1 MATVQSDQ
9 LLEDAALVVDECFS
23 VEEGDVVTII
33 CDDDRED
40 EARAVAEVCVERGA
54 WPVIMNNETQVR
66 RGRADVR
73 FPMAPPEN
81 LHRAMVGSDEV
92 IIIAN
97 LEWANRFAHVNAV
110 RETCEA
116 NGKIASIEPGMG
128 EWGLT
133 REDLERSAQRT
144 KDAVAALEGK
154 TQCHV
159 TTALGT
165 DFYVSIE
172 GRPPLCLT
180 PYKARGQMMSP
191 VPLWTEVA
199 FAAIE
204 DFTHGTAVVD
214 GVMLGIGL
222 DGTGEGADQMDAR
235 GRQVRGDRGRGG
247 GGAPAQGDRRR
258 GKRHGDRRVRVR
270 DEREGALRD
279 PVREGPD
286 RDRPPG
292 SRRQPQ
298 CVSRRAEPLRAPPR
312 RCVPERDAPDRR
324 RRHLHPE
331 RRGVGAVVRVVALD
345 DADPIEL
352 PQGSWSRMLVTAG
365 RVEGNASSLGYSVF
379 TPGTVLTPVKH
390 ETEEVAY
397 TVSGSG
403 ELRLD
408 DGAVSFTKGDAI
420 HIPAG
425 VWHAVANTGDQDLV
439 MVFGFPYPE
448 FPPTERRE

>member
-1 MATVQSDQ
+1 MPTEK
-9 LLEDAALVVDECFS
+9 LLEDAALVVDVCMS
-23 VEEGDVVTII
+23 VAADDVVTII
-33 CDDDRED
+33 CDDEHREQA
-40 EARAVAEVCVERGA
+40 EAVAEVCVERGA
-54 WPVIMNNETQVR
+54 WPVVMNNDAQVR

-73 FPMAPPEN
+73 FPMAPPAN

-144 KDAVAALEGK
+144 RDAVAALAAK

-172 GRPPLCLT
+172 GRPPLELT

-191 VPLWTEVA
+191 IPLWTEVA

-222 DGTGEGADQMDAR
+222 AGQVEEPIRWTLEGGKCVKIEGGEEAERLRKAIEGVENADVIGEFAFGTSEKAPFGTPSEKGRIGTVHLALGDNHNAYPGGQNVCSLHLDGVFLKATMQIVDDGTYILKDGE
-235 GRQVRGDRGRGG
+235 
-247 GGAPAQGDRRR
+247 
-258 GKRHGDRRVRVR
+258 
-270 DEREGALRD
+270 
-279 PVREGPD
+279 
-286 RDRPPG
+286 
-292 SRRQPQ
+292 
-298 CVSRRAEPLRAPPR
+298 
-312 RCVPERDAPDRR
+312 
-324 RRHLHPE
+324 
-331 RRGVGAVVRVVALD
+331 
-345 DADPIEL
+345 
-352 PQGSWSRMLVTAG
+352 W
-365 RVEGNASSLGYSVF
+365 
-379 TPGTVLTPVKH
+379 
-390 ETEEVAY
+390 
-397 TVSGSG
+397 
-403 ELRLD
+403 
-408 DGAVSFTKGDAI
+408 AI
-420 HIPAG
+420 
-425 VWHAVANTGDQDLV
+425 
-439 MVFGFPYPE
+439 
-448 FPPTERRE
+448 

>member
-159 TTALGT
+159 TTPLGT
-165 DFYVSIE
+165 DFHVSIE
-172 GRPPLCLT
+172 DRPPLCLT

-191 VPLWTEVA
+191 VPLWT
-199 FAAIE
+199 
-204 DFTHGTAVVD
+204 DGTAVVN

-222 DGTGEGADQMDAR
+222 EGQVKEPIKWTLEGGKCVSIEGGEEAERLRKAIDGVENATVIGEFAFGTSEKAPFGTPSEKGRIGTVHLALGDNHNAYPGGQNHCVLHLDGVFLNATLQIVDDGTYILKDGEW
-235 GRQVRGDRGRGG
+235 
-247 GGAPAQGDRRR
+247 
-258 GKRHGDRRVRVR
+258 
-270 DEREGALRD
+270 AL
-279 PVREGPD
+279 
-286 RDRPPG
+286 
-292 SRRQPQ
+292 
-298 CVSRRAEPLRAPPR
+298 
-312 RCVPERDAPDRR
+312 
-324 RRHLHPE
+324 
-331 RRGVGAVVRVVALD
+331 
-345 DADPIEL
+345 
-352 PQGSWSRMLVTAG
+352 
-365 RVEGNASSLGYSVF
+365 
-379 TPGTVLTPVKH
+379 
-390 ETEEVAY
+390 
-397 TVSGSG
+397 
-403 ELRLD
+403 
-408 DGAVSFTKGDAI
+408 
-420 HIPAG
+420 
-425 VWHAVANTGDQDLV
+425 
-439 MVFGFPYPE
+439 
-448 FPPTERRE
+448 

>member
-1 MATVQSDQ
+1 MATVVDID
-9 LLEDAALVVDECFS
+9 LKKDAALIVDVCMS

-33 CDDDRED
+33 CDDGRAD
-40 EARAVAEVCVERGA
+40 EASAVAEVVLQRGGT
-54 WPVIMNNETQVR
+54 PVVMNNEMQVR

-73 FPMAPPEN
+73 FPMAPPAN

-92 IIIAN
+92 IIIAQ

-159 TTALGT
+159 TTELGT

-172 GRPPLCLT
+172 GRSPLCLT

-222 DGTGEGADQMDAR
+222 EGQVQEPIRWTLEA
-235 GRQVRGDRGRGG
+235 GRCVAIE
-247 GGAPAQGDRRR
+247 GGAEADRLR
-258 GKRHGDRRVRVR
+258 G
-270 DEREGALRD
+270 
-279 PVREGPD
+279 
-286 RDRPPG
+286 
-292 SRRQPQ
+292 
-298 CVSRRAEPLRAPPR
+298 
-312 RCVPERDAPDRR
+312 
-324 RRHLHPE
+324 
-331 RRGVGAVVRVVALD
+331 
-345 DADPIEL
+345 
-352 PQGSWSRMLVTAG
+352 
-365 RVEGNASSLGYSVF
+365 
-379 TPGTVLTPVKH
+379 
-390 ETEEVAY
+390 
-397 TVSGSG
+397 
-403 ELRLD
+403 
-408 DGAVSFTKGDAI
+408 AI
-420 HIPAG
+420 
-425 VWHAVANTGDQDLV
+425 
-439 MVFGFPYPE
+439 
-448 FPPTERRE
+448 

>member
-1 MATVQSDQ
+1 MATVVEKGN
-9 LLEDAALVVDECFS
+9 LLEDAALIVDVCFS

-40 EARAVAEVCVERGA
+40 EARAVADVCVERGA

-73 FPMAPPEN
+73 FPMAPPAN

-92 IIIAN
+92 IIIAE

-128 EWGLT
+128 DWGLT
-133 REDLERSAQRT
+133 KEDLERSAQRT

-159 TTALGT
+159 TTPAGT

-191 VPLWTEVA
+191 IPLWTEVA

-222 DGTGEGADQMDAR
+222 QGQVREQIKWTLEGGKCVDIEGGAEAERLRKAIDGVENATIVGEFAFGTSEKAPFGTPSEKGRIGTVHLALGDNHNAYPGGQNHCTLHLDGVFLNATLQIVDDGTYILKDGEW
-235 GRQVRGDRGRGG
+235 
-247 GGAPAQGDRRR
+247 
-258 GKRHGDRRVRVR
+258 
-270 DEREGALRD
+270 AL
-279 PVREGPD
+279 
-286 RDRPPG
+286 
-292 SRRQPQ
+292 
-298 CVSRRAEPLRAPPR
+298 
-312 RCVPERDAPDRR
+312 
-324 RRHLHPE
+324 
-331 RRGVGAVVRVVALD
+331 
-345 DADPIEL
+345 
-352 PQGSWSRMLVTAG
+352 
-365 RVEGNASSLGYSVF
+365 
-379 TPGTVLTPVKH
+379 
-390 ETEEVAY
+390 
-397 TVSGSG
+397 
-403 ELRLD
+403 
-408 DGAVSFTKGDAI
+408 
-420 HIPAG
+420 
-425 VWHAVANTGDQDLV
+425 
-439 MVFGFPYPE
+439 
-448 FPPTERRE
+448 